1 MRTDELIDLGWR
13 VRGELID
20 EDNKKYLFVV
30 EDDEG
35 NWMVLHFYTD
45 PNNVPMV
52 FISTNIY
59 ISHINNSRYF
69 NYCLFISNNFY

>member
-30 EDDEG
+30 EDD
-35 NWMVLHFYTD
+35 
-45 PNNVPMV
+45 
-52 FISTNIY
+52 FILLQI
-59 ISHINNSRYF
+59 IF
-69 NYCLFISNNFY
+69 LW